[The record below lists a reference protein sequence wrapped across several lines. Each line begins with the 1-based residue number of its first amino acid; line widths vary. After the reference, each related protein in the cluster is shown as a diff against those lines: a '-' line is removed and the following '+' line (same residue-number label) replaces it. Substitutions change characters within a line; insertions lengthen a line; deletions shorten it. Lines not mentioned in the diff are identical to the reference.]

1 MDFYAP
7 VYMGITAILT
17 KTDVTAPVLPLWR
30 KQVRIY
36 TASAQMFLWD
46 LLSAEITHF
55 LVRLTITESQ
65 GMNIQKMEMKA
76 KTNCLTVAV
85 NL

>member
-1 MDFYAP
+1 MLNYSVAE
-7 VYMGITAILT
+7 L
-17 KTDVTAPVLPLWR
+17 R
-30 KQVRIY
+30 
-36 TASAQMFLWD
+36 WD